1 MSDEIKKIC
10 NNCDNLQYGFGES
23 SINYGPRCFE
33 KDCGVDENDT
43 CDMFEIASYLK
54 VKKLQ
59 EQNKILREAL
69 EFYANADNWVS
80 DADNS
85 PDFYDCIDDDFDKYN
100 EDGYKFQNG
109 GKRAREALAKVNN
122 ENN

>member
-59 EQNKILREAL
+59 GQNKELLELLKEADSL
-69 EFYANADNWVS
+69 
-80 DADNS
+80 
-85 PDFYDCIDDDFDKYN
+85 IDDYLKWIDEKRMDYFDI
-100 EDGYKFQNG
+100 
-109 GKRAREALAKVNN
+109 RARKLREALAKVNN